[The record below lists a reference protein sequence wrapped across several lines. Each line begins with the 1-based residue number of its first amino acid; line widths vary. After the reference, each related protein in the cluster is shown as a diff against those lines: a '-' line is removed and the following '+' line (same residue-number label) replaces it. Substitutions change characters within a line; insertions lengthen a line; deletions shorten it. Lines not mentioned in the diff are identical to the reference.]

1 MAFIQIYFKF
11 KFLKLFKFRF
21 SHHTSACHVDRYI
34 FIFASFLCRFVSLMP
49 DGTVFVAFCFLLR
62 VVDALGSSGCETAAF
77 VIVAQEFPDNMA
89 SFTVIQSKL

>member
-1 MAFIQIYFKF
+1 
-11 KFLKLFKFRF
+11 
-21 SHHTSACHVDRYI
+21 
-34 FIFASFLCRFVSLMP
+34 MP
-49 DGTVFVAFCFLLR
+49 DGTVFVAFCFLLW